1 VRIVVTGVEGQV
13 ARSLGERGAA
23 RNVEVVRIG
32 RPALDL
38 AEPDADVVRR
48 LSPDVLVNAAAYT
61 AVDQAESEPDLA
73 AAINREGAGRIAAV
87 AADLGIPIVHL
98 STDYVFDGRSPRPYR
113 EDDPVGPVSVYGRTK
128 LDGER
133 AVAAAA
139 PDYAILR
146 TAWVYSPFGRNFAKT
161 MLRLAASRDSLSVV
175 DDQIGSPTN
184 ALEIADAVLSICENL
199 RARPSDKSLRGVFHL
214 VQAGEATW
222 AAFARAIF
230 AASRELGGPVAEVQ
244 PIPTSAYPTPA
255 RRPANS
261 RLDCTK
267 LAAAHGVRLPPWP
280 QSLRSTVERILNANG
295 DHR

>member
-139 PDYAILR
+139 PDHAILR

-199 RARPSDKSLRGVFHL
+199 RARPSDRSLRGVFHL